1 MLRTDS
7 AERSETSCSGL
18 IPPNKTHTLIKEL
31 FTKDPVKAVEK
42 VLGVDLPD
50 DVVNKIIDA
59 VKAKLTVDD
68 AKELFGALKK
78 LF

>member
-1 MLRTDS
+1 M
-7 AERSETSCSGL
+7 SE
-18 IPPNKTHTLIKEL
+18 IKELIEKLLEKVQKDPEIQKL

-59 VKAKLTVDD
+59 VKAKITVDD
-68 AKELFGALKK
+68 AKQLFGALKK

>member
-1 MLRTDS
+1 MDIKAKVEEIVEKIKNDS
-7 AERSETSCSGL
+7 SIAAKFQSDPIATVEGL
-18 IPPNKTHTLIKEL
+18 I
-31 FTKDPVKAVEK
+31 
-42 VLGVDLPD
+42 GVDLPD

-68 AKELFGALKK
+68 AKQLFGALKK

>member
-1 MLRTDS
+1 MP
-7 AERSETSCSGL
+7 EV
-18 IPPNKTHTLIKEL
+18 KEL
-31 FTKDPVKAVEK
+31 IEKLLDKVQKDDSIKALFVKDPVKAVEK

-68 AKELFGALKK
+68 AKQLFGALKK

>member
-1 MLRTDS
+1 MLF
-7 AERSETSCSGL
+7 RS
-18 IPPNKTHTLIKEL
+18 
-31 FTKDPVKAVEK
+31 
-42 VLGVDLPD
+42 DLPD

-68 AKELFGALKK
+68 AKQLFGALKK

>member
-1 MLRTDS
+1 MAADVKKLIG
-7 AERSETSCSGL
+7 ELVEKITSD
-18 IPPNKTHTLIKEL
+18 KEL
-31 FTKDPVKAVEK
+31 MDLFKKDPVKAVEK

-50 DVVNKIIDA
+50 DVVKKIIDA

-68 AKELFGALKK
+68 AKQLFGALKK